1 MQFSLERKMSPVKG
15 LVNIESIKAEE
26 DYTKQRLKSRLSN
39 TTLIQKLSTNPHWNL
54 QFWFENS
61 HLTRRWFFTV
71 MLACKNKWDRYQRS
85 RLSRLDL
92 LEI

>member
-54 QFWFENS
+54 QFQWGLVFHSNVG
-61 HLTRRWFFTV
+61 LQ
-71 MLACKNKWDRYQRS
+71 K
-85 RLSRLDL
+85 
-92 LEI
+92 

>member
-39 TTLIQKLSTNPHWNL
+39 TTLIQKLSTNPHWNCKD
-54 QFWFENS
+54 
-61 HLTRRWFFTV
+61 WFFTV